1 MLMNIKVKSTIM
13 QKNFEKE
20 LQSLVIK
27 VCGGVFF
34 KENLSR
40 TGFFMCRFGI
50 LLEMVSSA
58 ELLRLTYL

>member
-1 MLMNIKVKSTIM
+1 M

-58 ELLRLTYL
+58 ELLRLRYL